1 MVARVRGAAI
11 GGWAELHWARERGLP
26 RAASRDFAFFFG
38 WVTGGCRQSGGGSGG
53 EDGVEVEVEVVGGG
67 KGYQLEE
74 GWGVVM
80 DMGGMRGI
88 FIEALT
94 TVRVRFAIYC
104 ESLMF
109 CLRPRLPVIQRPWA
123 RGHWVVSVGDSHPY
137 RSSLGKNLVTPPTHA
152 ASHTGET
159 TAGSRSRDQSGT
171 LAQSWMHPQ

>member
-94 TVRVRFAIYC
+94 TVRVRFAIYY